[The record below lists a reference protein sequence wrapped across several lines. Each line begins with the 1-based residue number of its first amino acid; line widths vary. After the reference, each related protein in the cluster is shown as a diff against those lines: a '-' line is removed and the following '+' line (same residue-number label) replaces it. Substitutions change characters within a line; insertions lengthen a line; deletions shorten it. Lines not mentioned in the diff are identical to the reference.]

1 LPISGLQDS
10 GGYPSPVNVSLAAP
24 NAAAARPTVV
34 TLTFDDGLSEQ
45 YAVRTMLAQHSLRAT
60 FFINS
65 NRIESSDSYLTWGQL
80 SDLAA
85 DGNEIGGHT
94 LDNVDLTTVTAT
106 EAQRQVCDDRQAL
119 LSHGFTV
126 TSFAYPFGARN
137 SSLYPILQGCGYSSA
152 RRSWGLCPIGQAP
165 PNCGFEPV
173 AEAIPP
179 PNRWEIRTIPSIR
192 AWHTLADLQSIVR
205 RAEAAGGGWVPIVLH
220 HICDGCDPE
229 GYSTSPSVL
238 RAFLAWLAPRSS
250 TGTYVRTM
258 RDSRLRHN
266 SPRLLDTR

>member
-1 LPISGLQDS
+1 LQEKS
-10 GGYPSPVNVSLAAP
+10 REHPSPVNVSLAAP

-34 TLTFDDGLSEQ
+34 TLSFDDGLSEQ
-45 YAVRTMLAQHSLRAT
+45 YAVRSMLAQHSLRAT

-65 NRIESSDSYLTWGQL
+65 NRIESGDSYLTWGQL

-94 LDNVDLTTVTAT
+94 LDHVDLTTVTAT
-106 EAQRQVCDDRQAL
+106 EAQRQVCDDRRAL
-119 LSHGFTV
+119 LSRGFTV

-137 SSLYPILQGCGYSSA
+137 PSLYPIIQGCGYNSA

-179 PNRWEIRTIPSIR
+179 QSIWAIRTIQTIR
-192 AWHTLADLQSIVR
+192 AWHTRADLQSIVT
-205 RAEAAGGGWVPIVLH
+205 RAEAHGGGWVPIVFH

-238 RAFLAWLAPRSS
+238 SAFLAWLAPRSS
-250 TGTYVRTM
+250 VGTYVRTM
-258 RDSRLRHN
+258 RDSRLRHD